1 MTLDSYVDLVA
12 FPTQLRKLSTT
23 AQLHFAQRYNQMM
36 TSNRYKEKADG
47 KTYALVGRDA
57 GAALVKS
64 GVQVFKWHKARG
76 SFLFPVHS
84 GTYLYPW
91 EYMRSAHME
100 CWSKRDITRLSTNK
114 LLANQTERALA
125 RGTVMFAVEVQEGE

>member
-1 MTLDSYVDLVA
+1 VVVTITGPDLNTPGFLLSNDWIA
-12 FPTQLRKLSTT
+12 NMLRY
-23 AQLHFAQRYNQMM
+23 R
-36 TSNRYKEKADG
+36 EKADG

-76 SFLFPVHS
+76 SFLFPVDYKE
-84 GTYLYPW
+84 GVLCWY
-91 EYMRSAHME
+91 EYKRSAHME
-100 CWSKRDITRLSTNK
+100 SWSRRDIVKLSTNK

-125 RGTVMFAVEVQEGE
+125 RGTVMFAVEVQPEEDG